1 MSKLRYERPVLK
13 KMNAGVMNK
22 FGLRTEF
29 APHTHIDGV
38 AVKKL
43 IENYGS
49 PLFVIS
55 ERQIRKNF
63 QAANRAFKTRYPKV
77 QFAWSYK
84 TNYLDAICNVFHQEG
99 SWAEVVSGFEYD
111 KAIKNKVPGN
121 KIIFNGPDKTEAQ
134 LKKAIENDS
143 LIHIDHFDELFYLI
157 ELCDRMNK
165 RPRVAIRVN
174 MDTGVYPMWDRFG
187 FNYENGQAWNAINKI
202 IASDKLD
209 LVGLHC
215 HIGTFMLATSAY
227 ATAAAKMCD
236 LAWNVLQKHN
246 RLIKYIDMGGG
257 FPSSNTL
264 KGAYLP
270 GSDTVPSVDDF
281 AEAITSTILNYGF
294 KQDELPL
301 LILETG
307 RALIDDAGFLLGS
320 VIASKRLSDGR
331 RATIMDFGVNIL
343 FTSFWYDH
351 KITPAQEFSH
361 HTEDMVVFGPLCM
374 NIDVIRDSVNLPL
387 LQRGDQ
393 VVVHK
398 VGAYN
403 MTQWMQ
409 FISMRPAVVMIDM
422 EGVDHK
428 IRKAETLEYME
439 EAEVLPEYLL
449 KHNLSNE

>member
-1 MSKLRYERPVLK
+1 
-13 KMNAGVMNK
+13 
-22 FGLRTEF
+22 
-29 APHTHIDGV
+29 
-38 AVKKL
+38 
-43 IENYGS
+43 
-49 PLFVIS
+49 
-55 ERQIRKNF
+55 
-63 QAANRAFKTRYPKV
+63 
-77 QFAWSYK
+77 
-84 TNYLDAICNVFHQEG
+84 
-99 SWAEVVSGFEYD
+99 
-111 KAIKNKVPGN
+111 
-121 KIIFNGPDKTEAQ
+121 
-134 LKKAIENDS
+134 
-143 LIHIDHFDELFYLI
+143 
-157 ELCDRMNK
+157 MNK

-270 GSDTVPSVDDF
+270 GVDTVPSVDEF

-307 RALIDDAGFLLGS
+307 RALIDDAGYLLGT

-343 FTSFWYDH
+343 FTSFWYEH

-387 LQRGDQ
+387 LQRGDH

-409 FISMRPAVVMIDM
+409 FISMRPSVVMIDM

-428 IRKAETLEYME
+428 IRVAETLEYMQ
-439 EAEVLPEYLL
+439 EAEVMPEYLI
-449 KHNLSNE
+449 KHNLLNE